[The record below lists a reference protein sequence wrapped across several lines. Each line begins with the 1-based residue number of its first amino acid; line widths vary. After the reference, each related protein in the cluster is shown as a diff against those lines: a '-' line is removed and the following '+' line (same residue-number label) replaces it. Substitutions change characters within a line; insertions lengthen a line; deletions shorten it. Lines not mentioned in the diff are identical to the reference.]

1 MRAGFLGVREIMRA
15 HLLLINL
22 PLLTETKDSPPPPS
36 YRHLLCHMPGKQESS
51 TQFCNNAGPLSMTLA
66 QH

>member
-15 HLLLINL
+15 YLLLNNL
-22 PLLTETKDSPPPPS
+22 PLLTETKDSPPPS

-51 TQFCNNAGPLSMTLA
+51 T
-66 QH
+66 